1 VAEDFLPLRLT
12 ARDDDF
18 GLDLRLEP
26 GRPPVFQ
33 GDDGYSAK
41 GPEAGNA
48 SLYYSFTRMPAA
60 GAVEVGGERYQVS
73 GLAWLDRE
81 WSTSA
86 LGPGLA
92 GWDWFSIQLDDGSDL
107 MFYGLRREDGSMD
120 TLSAGTLVE
129 ADGSL
134 VRLDRESVGLRSGE
148 RWRSPV
154 TGVRYP
160 LQWTLEIPSLDLR
173 LEVEP
178 RIPNQE
184 MDLSVR
190 YWEGA
195 IRVRGER
202 AGRPVR
208 GSGYLEMTGYDA
220 ER

>member
-1 VAEDFLPLRLT
+1 
-12 ARDDDF
+12 
-18 GLDLRLEP
+18 
-26 GRPPVFQ
+26 
-33 GDDGYSAK
+33 
-41 GPEAGNA
+41 
-48 SLYYSFTRMPAA
+48 
-60 GAVEVGGERYQVS
+60 VS
-73 GLAWLDRE
+73 GLTWLDRE

-120 TLSAGTLVE
+120 ELSAGTLFE

-134 VRLDRESVGLRSGE
+134 VRLDRDGVDLVPGE
-148 RWRSPV
+148 RWRSPA

-160 LQWTLEIPSLDLR
+160 LRWSLGIPALDLR

-178 RIPNQE
+178 RIEGQE

-195 IRVRGER
+195 IQARGER
-202 AGRPVR
+202 GGRPVL
-208 GSGYLEMTGYDA
+208 GSGYLEMTGYDGG
-220 ER
+220 R